1 MTTTDLLIHRPVVG
15 CPPHIEEEIPMT
27 IQFGLVGTDGIALVG
42 DRRIY
47 DDSGT
52 TRTTFNGSKFRVN
65 ERQTI
70 ATAWARKGTG
80 ILVARAICKEMTD
93 DCSAPEFALEEIAT
107 RVWDGLGLDQKS
119 ESHLLVVVSKP
130 TMKLFNIRMTN
141 GGCVVNKVHDR
152 ATGGDE
158 LNPAVYF
165 VERHYRERP
174 VRELATIAA
183 HAVLLA
189 AKFNSAAINGLEIL
203 LCQADGL
210 HQLSMDAASDIEAE
224 IDQFDVELEDLILS
238 RTQQFHYVP
247 YVIG

>member
-119 ESHLLVVVSKP
+119 ESHLLVVVSVKTLP
-130 TMKLFNIRMTN
+130 GCRHNPGLAGPRVACDHTKIPRTLEGN
-141 GGCVVNKVHDR
+141 GKTAR
-152 ATGGDE
+152 GDE
-158 LNPAVYF
+158 A
-165 VERHYRERP
+165 
-174 VRELATIAA
+174 
-183 HAVLLA
+183 AVLRR
-189 AKFNSAAINGLEIL
+189 SAESVGAW
-203 LCQADGL
+203 
-210 HQLSMDAASDIEAE
+210 
-224 IDQFDVELEDLILS
+224 
-238 RTQQFHYVP
+238 
-247 YVIG
+247 

>member
-1 MTTTDLLIHRPVVG
+1 
-15 CPPHIEEEIPMT
+15 MT

-119 ESHLLVVVSKP
+119 ESHLLVVVSKSTMGLSNTVLRHYP
-130 TMKLFNIRMTN
+130 AAATIQVWLGHESLATTQKYLEPSKETEKQLEAMKLPF
-141 GGCVVNKVHDR
+141 
-152 ATGGDE
+152 
-158 LNPAVYF
+158 
-165 VERHYRERP
+165 
-174 VRELATIAA
+174 
-183 HAVLLA
+183 
-189 AKFNSAAINGLEIL
+189 
-203 LCQADGL
+203 
-210 HQLSMDAASDIEAE
+210 
-224 IDQFDVELEDLILS
+224 
-238 RTQQFHYVP
+238 
-247 YVIG
+247 